1 MVISKKLPIG
11 CTLLAAGLALAA
23 ASLPAQ
29 ADIVL
34 SIDTPTENGV
44 FAATLTTAAFAP
56 ATENPA
62 RAVVNGA
69 HASMRQLGS
78 QIIFSAN
85 LNGPAGDNVIAST
98 GAGSSPND
106 GQFAAIGVQIVG
118 TAGEADGTPVSIA
131 LHSGYSGSGNIII
144 TQIANQTNY
153 PINALS
159 TISGLKVGD
168 TFDFWSMLNGHDTV
182 NATLTTTLTVSASP
196 AAAVPEPG
204 VGGLMGAG
212 GVVLGGFGLRRK
224 RSRR

>member
-1 MVISKKLPIG
+1 MILSTKRRIG
-11 CTLLAAGLALAA
+11 CTLFAAGLALAA
-23 ASLPAQ
+23 ASRTAQ

-34 SIDTPTENGV
+34 SIEDPTESGV

-62 RAVVNGA
+62 RAVVDGA
-69 HASMRQLGS
+69 HASMRLLGS

-98 GAGSSPND
+98 GAGPNNPD
-106 GQFAAIGVQIVG
+106 FAAIGVQIVG

-131 LHSGYSGSGNIII
+131 LHSGYEGSGNIII
-144 TQIANQTNY
+144 TQIANQTAY
-153 PINALS
+153 PVNALS

-168 TFDFWSMLNGHDTV
+168 TFDFWSMLNGHDAV

-196 AAAVPEPG
+196 GAAVPEPG
-204 VGGLMGAG
+204 ACALLAAG
-212 GVVLGGFGLRRK
+212 GVALVSLGRR
-224 RSRR
+224 RRSSRR